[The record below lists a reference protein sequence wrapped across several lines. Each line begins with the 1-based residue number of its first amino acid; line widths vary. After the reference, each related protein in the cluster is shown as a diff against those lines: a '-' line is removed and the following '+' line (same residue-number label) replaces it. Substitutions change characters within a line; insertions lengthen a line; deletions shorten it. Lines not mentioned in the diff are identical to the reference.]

1 MEQGGRCEC
10 LERHFA
16 EGGVDGRAGM
26 VIKMGRRPCRGPT
39 QDVEALIG
47 GCSVPGGLWGGL
59 GIHVM
64 ALLKWGRG
72 GKGME

>member
-1 MEQGGRCEC
+1 M
-10 LERHFA
+10 ERHFA

-39 QDVEALIG
+39 QDVGALIC
-47 GCSVPGGLWGGL
+47 GCSGHGGLWGGV

-64 ALLKWGRG
+64 ALLKW
-72 GKGME
+72 